1 MPSLENAPQILLSII
16 EHFTPNLNGAAVEVV
31 AGKLNAIDGSATWS
45 RRYVL
50 SVANGTLKPS
60 RRLARAIAAL
70 AATLDD
76 VPVEL
81 ARAETIE
88 ISAAPGAIRKGAY
101 VLGTSKVCERP
112 GCGVIFVPNV
122 PWRRYCGMC
131 R

>member
-1 MPSLENAPQILLSII
+1 MSALENAPQILGSII
-16 EHFTPNLNGAAVEVV
+16 EHFEQNLNGQAVEVV
-31 AGKLNAIDGSATWS
+31 AEKLNDVDGAASWT

-50 SVANGTLKPS
+50 SVANGTLSPS
-60 RRLARAIAAL
+60 RRLAKAIAAL

-81 ARAETIE
+81 ARAETVRIT
-88 ISAAPGAIRKGAY
+88 AAPGTIRDGSY

-112 GCGVIFVPNV
+112 GCAVVFVPNV